1 MVDKTTANTHNPKI
15 LVVDDDPAVHKLLAT
30 YFKRSNFVMESCEDS
45 RNAISHILSF
55 QPDLVLI
62 DLMMPNLDGISA
74 TKRIRNLN
82 LSSYLPVI
90 MLTAKAD
97 NRDIIAALDAGVDD
111 YITKPFEFDVLMA
124 RIKNMLRLK
133 KLQERL
139 MEKTQ
144 ALNEANEQIS
154 RLNHVLVETNR
165 QLQKKIYDLRSIF
178 EVSYKVMGQ
187 LEFEHLV
194 KDALINLLGIFTAKT
209 AMLLLVDQENPDHF
223 KVVDVKGVHSK
234 NIYEFN
240 LNRNDKIVH
249 YMDLVKRAFQIRNV
263 APEFAD
269 IVPRLKHFEIEVL
282 SPLYQN
288 EELIGLV
295 GLGANFKDEE
305 YTQDQLD
312 TLGILSNMLAV
323 AISNA
328 TMYENIRQMSY
339 TDAMTG
345 LHNYRYFE
353 LRLKEEIARARRE
366 GTHISLLILDVDY
379 FKNYNDTLG
388 HPAGDEVLR
397 KVGKI
402 LQSSVRDND
411 IVARYGGEEFAIILS
426 GAEKNGAV
434 KLAER
439 IREKVEEAAFYK
451 EEIQPNNK
459 LTISLGVATF
469 PDDALNEEELVHNA
483 DKALYQAKN
492 AGRNKVVAYTEELK
506 EI

>member
-1 MVDKTTANTHNPKI
+1 
-15 LVVDDDPAVHKLLAT
+15 
-30 YFKRSNFVMESCEDS
+30 MESCEDS

-133 KLQERL
+133 KLQDRL

>member
-30 YFKRSNFVMESCEDS
+30 YFKRTQFEMESCEDS

-133 KLQERL
+133 KLQDRL

-144 ALNEANEQIS
+144 ALNQANEQIS

-223 KVVDVKGVHSK
+223 KIIDVKGVHSK
-234 NIYEFN
+234 NIYEFT

-288 EELIGLV
+288 EELIGLI

-469 PDDALNEEELVHNA
+469 PDDALNEVELVHNA

-492 AGRNKVVAYTEELK
+492 AGRNKVVAYTEELN

>member
-30 YFKRSNFVMESCEDS
+30 YFKRSNIVMESCEDS

-133 KLQERL
+133 KLQDRL

>member
-30 YFKRSNFVMESCEDS
+30 YFKRTQFEMESCEDS

-133 KLQERL
+133 KLQDRL

>member
-1 MVDKTTANTHNPKI
+1 
-15 LVVDDDPAVHKLLAT
+15 
-30 YFKRSNFVMESCEDS
+30 
-45 RNAISHILSF
+45 
-55 QPDLVLI
+55 
-62 DLMMPNLDGISA
+62 
-74 TKRIRNLN
+74 
-82 LSSYLPVI
+82 

-133 KLQERL
+133 KLQDRL

>member
-30 YFKRSNFVMESCEDS
+30 YFKRTQFEMESCEDS

-133 KLQERL
+133 KLQDRL

-144 ALNEANEQIS
+144 ALNQANEQIS

-223 KVVDVKGVHSK
+223 KIIGVKGVHSK
-234 NIYEFN
+234 NIYEFT

-288 EELIGLV
+288 EELIGLI

-366 GTHISLLILDVDY
+366 GTHISLLIFDVDY

-469 PDDALNEEELVHNA
+469 PDDALNEVELVHNA

-492 AGRNKVVAYTEELK
+492 AGRNKVVAYTEELN